1 MSLLRTT
8 TTALS
13 ALLLTV
19 CLTTTV
25 EAAASPPDLT
35 PHDGSAV
42 GFDPATFNPA
52 TFGTAVPANDRP
64 CFIEQ
69 DQWNSA
75 LDGPQPDCG

>member
-13 ALLLTV
+13 AVLLTV

-25 EAAASPPDLT
+25 EAAASPPDLS

-42 GFDPATFNPA
+42 GFDPAAFTHA
-52 TFGTAVPANDRP
+52 TLDTAVPANGRP

-75 LDGPQPDCG
+75 LDGPQPGRG

>member
-1 MSLLRTT
+1 MSLPRTT

-13 ALLLTV
+13 AVLLAA

-42 GFDPATFNPA
+42 GFDPATFD
-52 TFGTAVPANDRP
+52 TAVPANDRP